1 MLGQR
6 APIEH
11 YDIGIW
17 HQVMHLNLNV
27 PFILTQVLMPMLRKA
42 RDASVVFT
50 SSGVG
55 RHGRAYWGAYAVSK
69 FGIEGLAQT
78 LADELKTE
86 AKIRVNCINPGATR
100 TRMRAAA
107 YPGEDP
113 NSRPDPAS
121 LMAPYLWLLGPAS
134 RSNGASVG
142 VRPRYSRSGVQGREF
157 LVLQHAVTPL
167 PQGARQLNRPVAH
180 PDKPAHPAFHGL
192 PDATNQAISAL
203 TDDHPKP
210 PIRTG
215 AARRLHAVKAGL
227 AVLKQHAVPDSR
239 QRCLGHSSLHAH
251 RVFPLELARRV
262 HQGVGKLAIRGQQE
276 QARG

>member
-1 MLGQR
+1 MLSATAQAHRAAPDELAGRVILITGAGDGLGRAAAAACARHGATAILLGRTQSKLESVYDEIVAAGHPEPAISVLDLARAQGPDYFQVAEQIGKTWGRLDGLLHNAAMLGQR

-134 RSNGASVG
+134 RS
-142 VRPRYSRSGVQGREF
+142 
-157 LVLQHAVTPL
+157 
-167 PQGARQLNRPVAH
+167 
-180 PDKPAHPAFHGL
+180 
-192 PDATNQAISAL
+192 I
-203 TDDHPKP
+203 
-210 PIRTG
+210 TG
-215 AARRLHAVKAGL
+215 
-227 AVLKQHAVPDSR
+227 QSIDC
-239 QRCLGHSSLHAH
+239 Q
-251 RVFPLELARRV
+251 
-262 HQGVGKLAIRGQQE
+262 
-276 QARG
+276 